1 MTVKENIKE
10 SGLAATLWLLQPFLG
25 QKSKVGG
32 GQPVF
37 EAKFGERSSRE
48 AKYKCLLFHR
58 VSQNQDL
65 Q

>member
-1 MTVKENIKE
+1 VTVKENIKE

-32 GQPVF
+32 GRPVF

-48 AKYKCLLFHR
+48 KPSTSVCFFIL
-58 VSQNQDL
+58 
-65 Q
+65 